1 MTHKKALGKGLDALI
16 QRGLSKTA
24 TTPTAVPMTMPVPVP
39 PPAPSAIAAPVT
51 VAAPPVAPSAP
62 PAPLA
67 PPAPSADAVA
77 QVEIGKIRA
86 NPFQPRTKFEHEA
99 LEELVASIREHGIV
113 SPLIVRRAAD
123 GQGYELI
130 AGERRLRAAREA
142 GLATVPIVVRT
153 ADDRDSLE
161 LALIENLQRQDLNPI
176 EESHGYQQL
185 MEKFG
190 LTQEQVAQQVGKNR
204 ATVANALRLLGLP
217 EQAQA
222 WVRDGQLSVGHA
234 KVILGLTITD
244 EMTIVAERVLRD
256 GLNVRDTE
264 RLVERIKAT
273 TGRRQPIR
281 RKRGADAEK
290 PPHVLAIENG
300 ICRKLGTKVT
310 IHPQTVGGFIRV
322 EYYNDDDLSRLGG
335 ILGGEL

>member
-1 MTHKKALGKGLDALI
+1 MAAVPT
-16 QRGLSKTA
+16 SV
-24 TTPTAVPMTMPVPVP
+24 TAVP
-39 PPAPSAIAAPVT
+39 A
-51 VAAPPVAPSAP
+51 PVAPITPPAP
-62 PAPLA
+62 PAP
-67 PPAPSADAVA
+67 PTPRADAVA
-77 QVEIGKIRA
+77 QVEIVRIRA
-86 NPFQPRTKFEHEA
+86 NPFQPRTKFEQES
-99 LEELVASIREHGIV
+99 LEELVASVREHGII

-123 GQGYELI
+123 GQDYELI
-130 AGERRLRAAREA
+130 AGERRLRAAREV
-142 GLATVPIVVRT
+142 GLATVPIVVRA
-153 ADDRDSLE
+153 ADDRNSLE
-161 LALIENLQRQDLNPI
+161 IALIENLQRQDLNPI

-185 MEKFG
+185 IEKFG
-190 LTQEQVAQQVGKNR
+190 LTQEQAAQRVGKNR

-217 EQAQA
+217 DQVQA

-264 RLVERIKAT
+264 KLVERIKAT
-273 TGRRQPIR
+273 TGRRQPVR
-281 RKRGADAEK
+281 RKRGSDAEK

-322 EYYNDDDLSRLGG
+322 EYYNDDDLSRLGA

>member
-16 QRGLSKTA
+16 QRGLSKPATA
-24 TTPTAVPMTMPVPVP
+24 PTVTPPAAAPPAPPPAAVAVAAP
-39 PPAPSAIAAPVT
+39 PPAPA
-51 VAAPPVAPSAP
+51 APSAN
-62 PAPLA
+62 AIA
-67 PPAPSADAVA
+67 QAD
-77 QVEIGKIRA
+77 IGSIRA

-99 LEELVASIREHGIV
+99 LEELIASIREHGIV
-113 SPLIVRRAAD
+113 SPLIVRRAAA

-142 GLATVPIVVRT
+142 GLATVPIIVRA

-176 EESHGYQQL
+176 EESLGYQQL
-185 MEKFG
+185 MGKFG

-204 ATVANALRLLGLP
+204 ATVANALRLLSLP
-217 EQAQA
+217 EQVQA

-244 EMTIVAERVLRD
+244 EMRIVAERVLRD

-264 RLVERIKAT
+264 KLVERIKAT
-273 TGRRQPIR
+273 TGRRQPVR

-290 PPHVLAIENG
+290 PPHLLAVENG

-310 IHPQTVGGFIRV
+310 VHPQTIGGFIRI
-322 EYYNDDDLSRLGG
+322 EYYNDDDLSRLGA

>member
-16 QRGLSKTA
+16 QRGLSKPATA
-24 TTPTAVPMTMPVPVP
+24 PAVAPPSVPTAPALVAVAP
-39 PPAPSAIAAPVT
+39 PPVVATPIP
-51 VAAPPVAPSAP
+51 AAPP
-62 PAPLA
+62 
-67 PPAPSADAVA
+67 ADAVA

-99 LEELVASIREHGIV
+99 LEELVASVREHGII

-130 AGERRLRAAREA
+130 AGERRLRAARET
-142 GLATVPIVVRT
+142 GLATVPIIVRD

-234 KVILGLTITD
+234 KVILGLTIPD
-244 EMTIVAERVLRD
+244 EMTLVAERVLRD

-273 TGRRQPIR
+273 TGRRQPVR
-281 RKRGADAEK
+281 RKRGTDAEK

-310 IHPQTVGGFIRV
+310 IHPQTIGGFIRV

>member
-16 QRGLSKTA
+16 QRGLSKPA
-24 TTPTAVPMTMPVPVP
+24 VAPAAIPT
-39 PPAPSAIAAPVT
+39 PPASPTP
-51 VAAPPVAPSAP
+51 PPVAPAP
-62 PAPLA
+62 LVAPVAVTASPAPA
-67 PPAPSADAVA
+67 ANAVA
-77 QVEIGKIRA
+77 QADIGTIRA
-86 NPFQPRTKFEHEA
+86 NPFQPRTKFEHAA

-123 GQGYELI
+123 RQGYELI

-142 GLATVPIVVRT
+142 GLATVPIIVRA

-185 MEKFG
+185 IEKFG
-190 LTQEQVAQQVGKNR
+190 LTQEQAAQRVGKNR
-204 ATVANALRLLGLP
+204 ATVANSLRLLGLP
-217 EQAQA
+217 EEVQA

-234 KVILGLTITD
+234 KVILGLTIVD
-244 EMTIVAERVLRD
+244 EMKIVAERVLRD

-264 RLVERIKAT
+264 KLVERIKAT
-273 TGRRQPIR
+273 TGRRQPVR
-281 RKRGADAEK
+281 RRRGTDVEK

-310 IHPQTVGGFIRV
+310 IHPQTIGGFIRV

>member
-24 TTPTAVPMTMPVPVP
+24 TAPTAAPVPVP
-39 PPAPSAIAAPVT
+39 PLAAPAPSVIAAPVT

-77 QVEIGKIRA
+77 QVEIGRIRA

-142 GLATVPIVVRT
+142 GLATVPIIVRD

-185 MEKFG
+185 IDKFG

-204 ATVANALRLLGLP
+204 ATVANALRMLGLP
-217 EQAQA
+217 EQVQA

-310 IHPQTVGGFIRV
+310 IHPQTIGGFIRV

>member
-16 QRGLSKTA
+16 QRGLSKPA
-24 TTPTAVPMTMPVPVP
+24 AAPTVT
-39 PPAPSAIAAPVT
+39 PPAAV
-51 VAAPPVAPSAP
+51 
-62 PAPLA
+62 PLA
-67 PPAPSADAVA
+67 PPPPVALVPTAPSADSVTKL
-77 QVEIGKIRA
+77 EIGSIRA
-86 NPFQPRTKFEHEA
+86 NPFQPRTKFEHES
-99 LEELVASIREHGIV
+99 LEELVASIREHGVV

-130 AGERRLRAAREA
+130 AGERRLRASREA
-142 GLATVPIVVRT
+142 GLATVPVIVRA
-153 ADDRDSLE
+153 ADDRVSLE

-204 ATVANALRLLGLP
+204 ATVANSLRLLGLP
-217 EQAQA
+217 EEVQA

-244 EMTIVAERVLRD
+244 EMRIVAERVLRD

-264 RLVERIKAT
+264 KLIEHIKAT
-273 TGRRQPIR
+273 TGRRQPVR
-281 RKRGADAEK
+281 RKRSADAEK
-290 PPHVLAIENG
+290 APHLLAVENDM
-300 ICRKLGTKVT
+300 CRKLGTKVT
-310 IHPQTVGGFIRV
+310 VHPQTIGGFIRI

>member
-16 QRGLSKTA
+16 QRGLSRSATA
-24 TTPTAVPMTMPVPVP
+24 PTVT
-39 PPAPSAIAAPVT
+39 PPAA
-51 VAAPPVAPSAP
+51 
-62 PAPLA
+62 APLA
-67 PPAPSADAVA
+67 PPPAAVAVAPAPPAAPSADSVA
-77 QVEIGKIRA
+77 QAEIGSIRA

-99 LEELVASIREHGIV
+99 LEELVASIREHGVV

-130 AGERRLRAAREA
+130 AGERRLRASREA
-142 GLATVPIVVRT
+142 GLATVPIIVRA
-153 ADDRDSLE
+153 ADDRVSLE

-204 ATVANALRLLGLP
+204 ATVANSLRLLGLP
-217 EQAQA
+217 EQVQA

-256 GLNVRDTE
+256 SLNVRDTE
-264 RLVERIKAT
+264 KLIEHIKAT
-273 TGRRQPIR
+273 TGRRQPVR
-281 RKRGADAEK
+281 RKRSADAEK
-290 PPHVLAIENG
+290 APHLLAVENDM
-300 ICRKLGTKVT
+300 CRKLGTKVT
-310 IHPQTVGGFIRV
+310 VHPQTIGGFIRI

>member
-16 QRGLSKTA
+16 QRGLSKPATA
-24 TTPTAVPMTMPVPVP
+24 PV
-39 PPAPSAIAAPVT
+39 AAPPSVPIASAPVA
-51 VAAPPVAPSAP
+51 VAAPPVVTP
-62 PAPLA
+62 PAPAA
-67 PPAPSADAVA
+67 PPADAVA

-99 LEELVASIREHGIV
+99 LEELVASVREHGII

-130 AGERRLRAAREA
+130 AGERRLRAARET
-142 GLATVPIVVRT
+142 GLATVPIIVRD

-234 KVILGLTITD
+234 KVILGLTIPD
-244 EMTIVAERVLRD
+244 EMTLVAERVLRD

-273 TGRRQPIR
+273 TGRRQPVR
-281 RKRGADAEK
+281 RKRGTDAEK

-310 IHPQTVGGFIRV
+310 IHPQTIGGFIRV

>member
-16 QRGLSKTA
+16 QRGLSKPATAPTA
-24 TTPTAVPMTMPVPVP
+24 TPPPVP
-39 PPAPSAIAAPVT
+39 PPVAAPV
-51 VAAPPVAPSAP
+51 AAAAP
-62 PAPLA
+62 PAPPA
-67 PPAPSADAVA
+67 PPANTVA
-77 QVEIGKIRA
+77 QAEIGRIRA

-142 GLATVPIVVRT
+142 GLATVPIIVR
-153 ADDRDSLE
+153 AANDRDSLE
-161 LALIENLQRQDLNPI
+161 LALIENLQRQDLNAI

-185 MEKFG
+185 IEKFG

-204 ATVANALRLLGLP
+204 ATVANSLRLLGLP
-217 EQAQA
+217 EEVQA

-244 EMTIVAERVLRD
+244 EMKIVAERVLRD

-264 RLVERIKAT
+264 KIVERIKAT
-273 TGRRQPIR
+273 SGRRQPVR

-290 PPHVLAIENG
+290 PPHVLAIEND

-310 IHPQTVGGFIRV
+310 IHPQTLGGFIRV

>member
-16 QRGLSKTA
+16 QRGLSKPATA
-24 TTPTAVPMTMPVPVP
+24 P
-39 PPAPSAIAAPVT
+39 
-51 VAAPPVAPSAP
+51 VAAPPSVPTAPTPVAVAPPVVAP
-62 PAPLA
+62 PTPAA
-67 PPAPSADAVA
+67 PPVSAATPADAVA
-77 QVEIGKIRA
+77 QVEIDKIRA

-99 LEELVASIREHGIV
+99 LEELVASVREHGII

-130 AGERRLRAAREA
+130 AGERRLRAARET
-142 GLATVPIVVRT
+142 GLTTVPIIVRD

-222 WVRDGQLSVGHA
+222 WVRDGQLSVSHA
-234 KVILGLTITD
+234 KVILGLTIPD
-244 EMTIVAERVLRD
+244 EMTLVAERVLRD

-273 TGRRQPIR
+273 TGRRQPVR
-281 RKRGADAEK
+281 RKRGTDAEK

-310 IHPQTVGGFIRV
+310 IHPQTIGGFIRV

>member
-16 QRGLSKTA
+16 QRGLSKPATAPTA
-24 TTPTAVPMTMPVPVP
+24 TPPPVP
-39 PPAPSAIAAPVT
+39 PPVAAPV
-51 VAAPPVAPSAP
+51 AAAAP
-62 PAPLA
+62 PAPPA
-67 PPAPSADAVA
+67 PPANTVA
-77 QVEIGKIRA
+77 QAEIGRIRA

-99 LEELVASIREHGIV
+99 LEELVVSIREHGIV

-142 GLATVPIVVRT
+142 GLATVPIIVR
-153 ADDRDSLE
+153 AANDRDSLE
-161 LALIENLQRQDLNPI
+161 LALIENLQRQDLNAI
-176 EESHGYQQL
+176 EEAHGYQQL
-185 MEKFG
+185 IEKFG

-234 KVILGLTITD
+234 KVILGLTIVD
-244 EMTIVAERVLRD
+244 EMKIVAERVLRD

-273 TGRRQPIR
+273 TGRRQPVR

>member
-16 QRGLSKTA
+16 QRGLSKPATA
-24 TTPTAVPMTMPVPVP
+24 PAATPPAAPVAAVPTPIAAAPAPVASAAPPP
-39 PPAPSAIAAPVT
+39 PPAAP
-51 VAAPPVAPSAP
+51 AP
-62 PAPLA
+62 PAG
-67 PPAPSADAVA
+67 SVT
-77 QVEIGKIRA
+77 QIEIGQIRA

-142 GLATVPIVVRT
+142 GLATVPIVVRA
-153 ADDRDSLE
+153 ADDRNSLE

-185 MEKFG
+185 IEKFG
-190 LTQEQVAQQVGKNR
+190 LTQEQAAQRVGKNR
-204 ATVANALRLLGLP
+204 ATVANSLRLLGLP

-234 KVILGLTITD
+234 KVILGLTIPD
-244 EMTIVAERVLRD
+244 EMTLVAERVLRE

-264 RLVERIKAT
+264 KLVERIKAA
-273 TGRRQPIR
+273 TGRRQPVR
-281 RKRGADAEK
+281 RKRGSDAEK

-310 IHPQTVGGFIRV
+310 IHPQTIGGFIRV
-322 EYYNDDDLSRLGG
+322 EYYNDDDLSRLGA

>member
-16 QRGLSKTA
+16 QRGLARTA
-24 TTPTAVPMTMPVPVP
+24 PAPVAVPPAMPPAAPAPAAVTPAPVAAAPVPV
-39 PPAPSAIAAPVT
+39 
-51 VAAPPVAPSAP
+51 APPVSAAPIAP
-62 PAPLA
+62 PAP
-67 PPAPSADAVA
+67 PADAVA
-77 QVEIGKIRA
+77 QVEIDKIRA

-130 AGERRLRAAREA
+130 AGERRLRAAREV
-142 GLATVPIVVRT
+142 GLASVPIIVRA
-153 ADDRDSLE
+153 ADDRVSLE

-176 EESHGYQQL
+176 EESLGYQQL
-185 MEKFG
+185 IGKFG

-204 ATVANALRLLGLP
+204 ATVANALRLLSLP
-217 EQAQA
+217 DQVQA

-234 KVILGLTITD
+234 KVILGLTIPD

-264 RLVERIKAT
+264 KLVERIKAT
-273 TGRRQPIR
+273 TGRRQPVR
-281 RKRGADAEK
+281 RKRGSDDEK

-300 ICRKLGTKVT
+300 ICRRLGTKVT
-310 IHPQTVGGFIRV
+310 IYPQAVGGFIRV